1 MPERTSYPAGAP
13 CWSDLFTTD
22 LPAALEFYGAL
33 FGWQRLDASRP
44 VEAGGG
50 FELLTLRGRIV
61 TAIGRSR
68 DRARPPAWST
78 YLAVDDVDATLPRA
92 TQAGAT
98 VLDGPRDVGDAG
110 RMVMLADPT
119 GAAVG
124 LWQAR
129 ARIGAE
135 LRDEPGTVGWNEL
148 TTRDVAAAKAFYSAA
163 LGMQPVAWEGGSG
176 PYTVWHTNGETVGGL
191 VQMDAGWPPETPP
204 HWAVCFVVQDADA
217 TAAQADALG
226 GAVRVAPFDIPDIG
240 RVALL
245 VDPHGAG
252 FSIMEPT
259 ALPDE

>member
-1 MPERTSYPAGAP
+1 MPERTSYPEGAP
-13 CWSDLFTTD
+13 CWVDLFTTD
-22 LPAALEFYGAL
+22 LSAALAFYGAL
-33 FGWQRLDASRP
+33 FGWERLDASRS
-44 VEAGGG
+44 VQEGGG

-68 DRARPPAWST
+68 DATQPPAWST
-78 YLAVDDVDATLPRA
+78 YLAVGDVDAAVARA
-92 TQAGAT
+92 TPAGAT
-98 VLDGPRDVGDAG
+98 ILFGPRDVGDAG

-135 LRDEPGTVGWNEL
+135 LRDEPDTLGWNEL
-148 TTRDVAAAKAFYSAA
+148 TTRDVETAKAFYSEVLA
-163 LGMQPVAWEGGSG
+163 MRPVAWEGGSR
-176 PYTVWHTNGETVGGL
+176 PYTVWHVNGETVGGL
-191 VQMDAGWPPETPP
+191 MQMDEGWPPETPP
-204 HWAVCFVVQDADA
+204 HWAVCFVVRDAEA
-217 TAAQADALG
+217 TAAQAAALG
-226 GAVRVAPFDIPDIG
+226 GAVRVAPFDIPDVG
-240 RVALL
+240 VVALL